1 MGTTIRRT
9 TKGISKIFGLG
20 TIMDLVKTAVGYFTK
35 SQQSKDELN
44 AKNSEQQNEITLEET
59 RKGFTWRQALGYML
73 TFIVAWNYVAIP
85 VLALFG
91 VVLPTIPLADVWK
104 VLIILIGEN

>member
-1 MGTTIRRT
+1 M
-9 TKGISKIFGLG
+9 FGLG
-20 TIMDLVKTAVGYFTK
+20 TIIELVKAAIGYLTK
-35 SQQSKDELN
+35 KQESKEELE

-59 RKGFTWRQALGYML
+59 RKGFTWRQALGYVL

-91 VVLPTIPLADVWK
+91 LVLPTIPLADVWR
-104 VLIILIGEN
+104 VLIILIGGN